1 MPPPSQND
9 RSLMPLLITSMA
21 VVAPL
26 LFILGLVVGNHLQG
40 NASLTSDSIS
50 SWLSAIATVAIAIL
64 TFVLAKETWYLRE
77 AQVRQLEELKRENIR
92 PSIGIQLDSS
102 PVGIHFIDARVTN
115 SGKGIAKKVRFA
127 FKDRSGA
134 ALPPD
139 NDPVTEKFLKLSM
152 FSKGI
157 ETIGIGQTMSSFVFS
172 FLDLGKELDGNIFE
186 PYLNIV
192 IDFEDVEGNK
202 YQNTFEIDF
211 AQYEGVSHLG
221 GADALHK
228 ISDEMKRIRELLG
241 KVVKTSRNRLEV
253 DVFNEID
260 RQVEI
265 ELNRK
270 RLEEARGQHSGGAA

>member
-1 MPPPSQND
+1 MHSQSQND

-21 VVAPL
+21 IFAPL

-40 NASLTSDSIS
+40 NASLTADSIS

-64 TFVLAKETWYLRE
+64 TFILAKETWYLRE
-77 AQVRQLEELKRENIR
+77 AQIRQLQELKRENIR

-102 PVGIHFIDARVTN
+102 PVGMHFIDARVTN
-115 SGKGIAKKVRFA
+115 SGKGIAKKVRFV

-134 ALPPD
+134 ALAPGK
-139 NDPVTEKFLKLSM
+139 DPVSDKFLKLSM

-157 ETIGIGQTMSSFVFS
+157 ETIGIGQTLSSFVFS
-172 FLDLGKELDGNIFE
+172 FLDLGNELDGKIFE
-186 PYLNIV
+186 PYLSILV
-192 IDFEDVEGNK
+192 DFEDVEGNK

-221 GADALHK
+221 GANAVHK
-228 ISDEMKRIRELLG
+228 ISDEIKKIRELLG

-253 DVFNEID
+253 DVFVEADRKAENELI
-260 RQVEI
+260 
-265 ELNRK
+265 RK
-270 RLEEARGQHSGGAA
+270 HLEEARSQNSGGAV